1 MLLSSLSTRSFGLA
15 VLQAP
20 RSDSGAIC
28 HLIDLVLGFEL
39 RGADLNL
46 TQKMNHP
53 NGRAC
58 TKFDFSTLKNMKEE
72 AVSCHLKNVLLYK
85 LITTATLDVCS

>member
-1 MLLSSLSTRSFGLA
+1 MIFRSVYKYKQPSDPGEGVYCSFLLCRLDLLACMA

-28 HLIDLVLGFEL
+28 HLIDLVPGFEL

-46 TQKMNHP
+46 THNRK
-53 NGRAC
+53 
-58 TKFDFSTLKNMKEE
+58 
-72 AVSCHLKNVLLYK
+72 
-85 LITTATLDVCS
+85 